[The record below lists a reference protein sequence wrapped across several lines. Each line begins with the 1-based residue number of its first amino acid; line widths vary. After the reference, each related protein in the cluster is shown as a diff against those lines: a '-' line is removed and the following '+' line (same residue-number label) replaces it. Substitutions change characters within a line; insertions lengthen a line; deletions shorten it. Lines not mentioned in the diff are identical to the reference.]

1 MAASLRKYAYSIS
14 ALAVGCFF
22 LLPDPNFAIIS
33 ALLLQTLA
41 YIVIAG
47 TSIADGIVL
56 TGVTI
61 LLIGLLPADHPLI
74 RGPFFVGIKP
84 WIIIAGI
91 AVFVTGLLLVGKQ
104 LLNER

>member
-22 LLPDPNFAIIS
+22 LLPDPNLAIIS

-56 TGVTI
+56 TGVTL

-84 WIIIAGI
+84 LIISAGI
-91 AVFVTGLLLVGKQ
+91 AVFVIGLLLVARQ
-104 LLNER
+104 LFERR